1 MKKNNKKANTLIK
14 RKKIISMMQKGGI
27 KRINKE
33 AILFLEKNIEEYLFN
48 LIDALKEE
56 ITIQGRKTLKKEDC
70 KNVLNK
76 IKKQEAWEI

>member
-1 MKKNNKKANTLIK
+1 MKNNNKKTNILTK
-14 RKKIISMMQKGGI
+14 RKEIISMIKKGGI
-27 KRINKE
+27 KRINRE

-48 LIDALKEE
+48 IIAALKEE